1 MSTEAK
7 DDVNEEE
14 VHQLFNLID
23 TERTGYITPAVRF
36 KPNYIY
42 KMCMENFQQAK
53 KAGELIRERFAVD
66 EVRLLDFCQIPIS
79 QYFSI

>member
-1 MSTEAK
+1 MSSEAK

-36 KPNYIY
+36 KPNYASTIHAY
-42 KMCMENFQQAK
+42 VKFSASKEGRRVDQ
-53 KAGELIRERFAVD
+53 GTIRR
-66 EVRLLDFCQIPIS
+66 R
-79 QYFSI
+79 